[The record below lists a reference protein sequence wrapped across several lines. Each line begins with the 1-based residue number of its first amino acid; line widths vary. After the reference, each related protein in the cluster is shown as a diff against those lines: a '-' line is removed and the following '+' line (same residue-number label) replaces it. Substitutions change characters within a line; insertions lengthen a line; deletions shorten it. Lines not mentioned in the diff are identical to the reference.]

1 MELASNYAV
10 SIAPPSFQL
19 GVEEAKRDNKLRE
32 QIPEPKAAQQSAAQS
47 KAADERGGAASTGST
62 MAAQAQ
68 GMVESSRR
76 EIAQIGQERRQNRS
90 QGRGADQAPESAD
103 KGEQTAR
110 PAAAQSNAAA
120 QVRSSTA
127 YAAAAA
133 GAPSSAAAYSA
144 AASSPAASGTE
155 RTERT
160 ERVRPQYAKSP
171 AQAKSIV
178 IAARYNG
185 SFALDVR
192 GRNLDIAV

>member
-144 AASSPAASGTE
+144 AASPAASGTE

>member
-32 QIPEPKAAQQSAAQS
+32 QIPEPKPAQQSAAQS
-47 KAADERGGAASTGST
+47 KVADERGGAASAGSA

-68 GMVESSRR
+68 GMAESSRR
-76 EIAQIGQERRQNRS
+76 EIAQIGQDRRQNRS
-90 QGRGADQAPESAD
+90 QSRSADQALNSAD
-103 KGEQTAR
+103 KGELSAR
-110 PAAAQSNAAA
+110 PAAVQTAAAA
-120 QVRSSTA
+120 QVRASTA
-127 YAAAAA
+127 SAEAA
-133 GAPSSAAAYSA
+133 GVPLSAASYSA
-144 AASSPAASGTE
+144 AASSPAVSGAE

-160 ERVRPQYAKSP
+160 ERVRPQYAKAT
-171 AQAKSIV
+171 AQAKGSV

-185 SFALDVR
+185 SFALDAR